1 MTDGRSRRYTWTMKK
16 NQRYPTDLTDRQW
29 NCIKEL
35 IPPAKPGG
43 RPRSLEMRA
52 VINAIWYIVVSGCQW
67 RMLPREYPAWQS
79 VYTYFQQWRD
89 DGTWQRLHDT
99 LRVQVRRGVGRHKH
113 PTAGAL
119 DSQSVK
125 TTQMRGLRGYDAGKK
140 VNGRKRHILV
150 DTLGLLLAVVV
161 TSAAVSDPAGARLLL
176 RRLGGACKKL
186 RRIWVDGTYRGHL
199 LEWVILHCRFRLQ
212 PVLRCDEQKGF
223 VVLPRRWVVERTFA
237 WLTQC
242 RRLGKDYEVLPES
255 SEAMIY
261 IAMTRLM
268 VRRLAAT

>member
-1 MTDGRSRRYTWTMKK
+1 MKK
-16 NQRYPTDLTDRQW
+16 NQLYPTDLTDRHW
-29 NCIKEL
+29 DCIKEL
-35 IPPAKPGG
+35 IPAAKPGG
-43 RPRSLEMRA
+43 RPRTLEMRA
-52 VINAIWYIVVSGCQW
+52 VINAILYMVMSGCQW

-89 DGTWQRLHDT
+89 DGTWQRIHDT
-99 LRVQVRRGVGRHKH
+99 LRAQVRERAGRHKH

-125 TTQMRGLRGYDAGKK
+125 TMQIPGVRGYDAGKK

-161 TSAAVSDPAGARLLL
+161 TSAALSDPAGARLLL

-186 RRIWVDGTYRGHL
+186 RRIWVDGTYRGQL
-199 LEWVILHCRFRLQ
+199 FEWVMLHFHFVLQ
-212 PVLRCDEQKGF
+212 PVLRSQGQKGF

-237 WLTQC
+237 WLTQA
-242 RRLGKDYEVLPES
+242 RRLGKDYERLPVS

-268 VRRLAAT
+268 LRRLAAS

>member
-1 MTDGRSRRYTWTMKK
+1 MKK
-16 NQRYPTDLTDRQW
+16 NQLYPTDLTDRQW
-29 NCIKEL
+29 DCIKEL
-35 IPPAKPGG
+35 IPAAKPGG

-52 VINAIWYIVVSGCQW
+52 VINAIVYIVVSGCQW

-79 VYTYFQQWRD
+79 VYTYFQQWRE
-89 DGTWQRLHDT
+89 DGTWQRIHDT
-99 LRVQVRRGVGRHKH
+99 LRAQVRRRAGRHKH

-125 TTQMRGLRGYDAGKK
+125 TTQTPGVRGYDAGKNVK
-140 VNGRKRHILV
+140 GRKRHILV

-176 RRLGGACKKL
+176 RRLGGAGKKL

-199 LEWVILHCRFRLQ
+199 LEWVLLHCRFVLQ
-212 PVLRCDEQKGF
+212 PVLRSDGHKGF
-223 VVLPRRWVVERTFA
+223 VVLPRRWVVERSFA

-242 RRLGKDYEVLPES
+242 RRLGKDYEVLPSS

-261 IAMTRLM
+261 IALTRLM
-268 VRRLAAT
+268 VRRLAAA

>member
-1 MTDGRSRRYTWTMKK
+1 MKT
-16 NQRYPTDLTDRQW
+16 NHIYPTDLTDAQW

-35 IPPAKPGG
+35 IPAAKPGG
-43 RPRSLEMRA
+43 RTRSLVMRE
-52 VINAIWYIVVSGCQW
+52 VINAILYIVVSGCQW

-79 VYTYFQQWRD
+79 VYSYFQQWRD
-89 DGTWQRLHDT
+89 DGTGPRLHDT
-99 LRVQVRRGVGRHKH
+99 LRAQVRERAGRHKH

-125 TTQMRGLRGYDAGKK
+125 TTQVAGVRGFDSGKRVK
-140 VNGRKRHILV
+140 GRKRHILV

-161 TSAAVSDPAGARLLL
+161 TSAALSDPAGARLLL
-176 RRLGGACKKL
+176 KRLGGACKKL
-186 RRIWVDGTYRGHL
+186 RRIWVDGTYRGQL
-199 LEWVILHCRFRLQ
+199 LEWVLLHFRFCLQ
-212 PVLRCDEQKGF
+212 PVLRSDEQKGF

-242 RRLGKDYEVLPES
+242 RRLGKDYEVLTAS

-268 VRRLAAT
+268 IRRLAAS